1 MWVLAG
7 YPLMFLPLFLCSV
20 VQNWDVDWEHRDL
33 WDHWEHWAVVRE
45 HWELWE
51 HWEPAMCS
59 TAATKSPAIQIPCN
73 ICSDEP
79 VALKTQRQ
87 ETRIGRKL

>member
-7 YPLMFLPLFLCSV
+7 YPLMFLLLFLCSV
-20 VQNWDVDWEHRDL
+20 VQNWDVDWEH
-33 WDHWEHWAVVRE
+33 WK
-45 HWELWE
+45 LWE
-51 HWEPAMCS
+51 HWEQAMCS